1 MSQFPGSPMGGF
13 GGSYGGG
20 MPPMRMPRS
29 PNKGGTRPMPQMPG
43 GGRPM
48 PGGPGKGGRGRI
60 SRGGG
65 KGGRRPQ
72 GPMPMPMPQNPLG
85 MGGGMGQPMPQN
97 PLGENPRIGGG
108 SLGGSYS
115 PRGGGLQP
123 VPPPMPPM
131 GGGLQSMQYPHAIP
145 PMSGG
150 MSGGYPRETSTP
162 DMQNLMQGFNQI
174 TADGPVPGAPYMQN
188 AMKERLGDNMRSGSF
203 SGGMFG
209 GGGGSR
215 FDAGGQPM
223 GGGFGMQYG
232 MTGQPLGMGPDVRT
246 FGGGMGGMMGPPG
259 QFMKRMPRAMSRF
272 GNTGFSGF

>member
-1 MSQFPGSPMGGF
+1 
-13 GGSYGGG
+13 

-43 GGRPM
+43 GGMPM

-72 GPMPMPMPQNPLG
+72 GPMPIPQNPLG
-85 MGGGMGQPMPQN
+85 MGGGMGQPMPM
-97 PLGENPRIGGG
+97 
-108 SLGGSYS
+108 
-115 PRGGGLQP
+115 
-123 VPPPMPPM
+123 PMPPM

-150 MSGGYPRETSTP
+150 MSDPGR
-162 DMQNLMQGFNQI
+162 I

-188 AMKERLGDNMRSGSF
+188 MMQGRLGDNMRSGSF

-209 GGGGSR
+209 GGGGGQ
-215 FDAGGQPM
+215 FDAGRQPM

-232 MTGQPLGMGPDVRT
+232 FDGKPIGLGPVRDLNVRT
-246 FGGGMGGMMGPPG
+246 FGGGMGGMMGPPS
-259 QFMKRMPRAMSRF
+259 QFMKRMPQAMRRMPM
-272 GNTGFSGF
+272 GGFSAGGITDLYPL

>member
-1 MSQFPGSPMGGF
+1 MSQFPGDPSPYGPSPF
-13 GGSYGGG
+13 GGG
-20 MPPMRMPRS
+20 MPPMRMP
-29 PNKGGTRPMPQMPG
+29 
-43 GGRPM
+43 
-48 PGGPGKGGRGRI
+48 GGPGKGR
-60 SRGGG
+60 SPGGPS
-65 KGGRRPQ
+65 KGGR
-72 GPMPMPMPQNPLG
+72 GPMLGGTPAPGGGMPMPG
-85 MGGGMGQPMPQN
+85 RKGGGGFGGGMPIPQN
-97 PLGENPRIGGG
+97 PLGETPRIGGG
-108 SLGGSYS
+108 SFGGLGM
-115 PRGGGLQP
+115 GGGLQP

-145 PMSGG
+145 AMSGG
-150 MSGGYPRETSTP
+150 MSDPNR
-162 DMQNLMQGFNQI
+162 I

-209 GGGGSR
+209 GGSGSR

-232 MTGQPLGMGPDVRT
+232 MTGEPIGIGPDVRT

>member
-1 MSQFPGSPMGGF
+1 MSQFPGGPSPYGPSPFDGGQA
-13 GGSYGGG
+13 YR
-20 MPPMRMPRS
+20 PMPRS
-29 PNKGGTRPMPQMPG
+29 PSKGGTRPMPQMPG
-43 GGRPM
+43 GGMPM

-108 SLGGSYS
+108 SLGGSYNTTFFDS
-115 PRGGGLQP
+115 SMGQ
-123 VPPPMPPM
+123 PMPNYRPDL
-131 GGGLQSMQYPHAIP
+131 LQSGSPPAIP
-145 PMSGG
+145 PISGG
-150 MSGGYPRETSTP
+150 MSDPGR
-162 DMQNLMQGFNQI
+162 I

-188 AMKERLGDNMRSGSF
+188 MMKGMLGDNMRSGSF

-223 GGGFGMQYG
+223 GGGFGMQGLNQMQQQMGAYG
-232 MTGQPLGMGPDVRT
+232 R
-246 FGGGMGGMMGPPG
+246 MMGSPS
-259 QFMKRMPRAMSRF
+259 QFMKRMPQAMRRMPM
-272 GNTGFSGF
+272 GGFSAGGITDLYPL

>member
-1 MSQFPGSPMGGF
+1 MGMGRPSYAQGQGSPFGSGF
-13 GGSYGGG
+13 
-20 MPPMRMPRS
+20 MM
-29 PNKGGTRPMPQMPG
+29 Q
-43 GGRPM
+43 RPM
-48 PGGPGKGGRGRI
+48 PGGPGKGRP
-60 SRGGG
+60 RGGFMQ
-65 KGGRRPQ
+65 R
-72 GPMPMPMPQNPLG
+72 PMPQNPLG

-97 PLGENPRIGGG
+97 SLGETPRIGGG
-108 SLGGSYS
+108 SLSGSYS

-123 VPPPMPPM
+123 VPPPMPPMGGGMSGGYRPDLLQNVMPPM

-150 MSGGYPRETSTP
+150 MSDPGR
-162 DMQNLMQGFNQI
+162 I

-188 AMKERLGDNMRSGSF
+188 IMQGMLGNNMRSGSF

-232 MTGQPLGMGPDVRT
+232 MMGQPIGMGPDVRT
-246 FGGGMGGMMGPPG
+246 FGGGMGGMMGPPS
-259 QFMKRMPRAMSRF
+259 QFMKRMPQAMRRMPM
-272 GNTGFSGF
+272 GGFSAGGITDLYPL